1 MRITILILASLAL
14 VACGKSETDSRAE
27 FIAAG
32 LNAISP
38 KSLGGGMMMSK
49 AAANG
54 SKLTLSIDGASSS
67 DLELPDFNA
76 QLQRAVCQ
84 DPGFRKVIDE
94 GLDVTMDVTS
104 GAGHNVKVEVTS
116 C

>member
-1 MRITILILASLAL
+1 MRITTIILASLAL
-14 VACGKSETDSRAE
+14 VACGKSENDSRAE

-49 AAANG
+49 ATANG
-54 SKLTLSIDGASSS
+54 SNLTLSIDGASSR
-67 DLELPDFNA
+67 DLAMPDFNA
-76 QLQRAVCQ
+76 QVQKAVCQ
-84 DPGFRKVIDE
+84 DPGFRKVIDQ

-104 GAGHNVKVEVTS
+104 GAGHSSKVEVTS

>member
-1 MRITILILASLAL
+1 MRNTIIIIASLAL
-14 VACGKSETDSRAE
+14 VACGKSENASRAE

-38 KSLGGGMMMSK
+38 KSLGGGMMMNK
-49 AAANG
+49 ATANG
-54 SKLTLSIDGASSS
+54 SKLTLSIGGASSS
-67 DLELPDFNA
+67 DLAMPDFNS
-76 QLQRAVCQ
+76 QLQSAVCQ
-84 DPGFRKVIDE
+84 DPGFRKVIDQ

-104 GAGHNVKVEVTS
+104 AAGHSAKVEVTS